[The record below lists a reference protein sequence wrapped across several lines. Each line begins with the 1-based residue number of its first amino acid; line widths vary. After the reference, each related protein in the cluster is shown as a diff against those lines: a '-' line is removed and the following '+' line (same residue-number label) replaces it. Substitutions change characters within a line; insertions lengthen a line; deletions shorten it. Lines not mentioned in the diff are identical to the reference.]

1 MLEEEL
7 NNLYK
12 QGYVSVWYQKVDDGY
27 NIGVD
32 DLIYTKI
39 RNNEVIWRSLYWNIS
54 SLLEM

>member
-39 RNNEVIWRSLYWNIS
+39 RNNEVIWRSLY
-54 SLLEM
+54 